1 MYFTSFHA
9 IWRFDLYRLI
19 ALIGFI
25 IFTFALL
32 QSCADG
38 IPELNPYKQASPEP
52 GEEWEP
58 SEKEREKAFILEEL
72 PTLPEEFEVQSD
84 DLTLSQLIDEA
95 LVQNP
100 TTQQAWED
108 ARAAAAAWAQARGLY
123 YPQISGSANYGYSRR
138 GGSTSGIDA
147 FNEQSGSIGATL
159 NYLLFDFGGR
169 EAEVEAAKM
178 ALLNANWNQNQAI
191 QDVINEVAVSFY
203 SYIGSK
209 ALVIADEVNLEE
221 AQTSLEAA
229 ELRLEAGVGTL
240 PDVLQAKATLS
251 QVVLDLV
258 EDRGNVEILR
268 GGLATSVGWPANTD
282 FDVAQD
288 IDDLPT
294 QALSD
299 NVDDLIG
306 LAMDNRPDVAA
317 VQATVRERQAELRE
331 AKSEFFPEISATA
344 QAFRWWVRPDEG
356 SNDYFTNYLF
366 GLQLTIPIFQGFT
379 LINSVRE
386 ADADLESAR
395 AALRLQEQIVIKEVW
410 DSYYSF
416 RTAVQS
422 LDAATALLESSIESY
437 DASLA
442 RYRSGVGDIV
452 ELLNAQTILSE
463 ARAEQVSAKTSV
475 FTSYADLINAIGTEL
490 PAPEIEGLS
499 YHSEQ
504 EGEGTDE

>member
-1 MYFTSFHA
+1 MFFTSFHA
-9 IWRFDLYRLI
+9 IWRFDLYRLL
-19 ALIGFI
+19 ALLGFI
-25 IFTFALL
+25 ILTSALL

-38 IPELNPYKQASPEP
+38 IPEFNPYKQASPEP

-58 SEKEREKAFILEEL
+58 SQKEREKAFILEEL
-72 PTLPEEFEVQSD
+72 PTIPQELELQSD
-84 DLTLSQLIDEA
+84 ELTLSQLIDEA

-123 YPQISGSANYGYSRR
+123 YPQISGSANYGYSRG
-138 GGSTSGIDA
+138 GGSTSGIGA
-147 FNEQSGSIGATL
+147 FNEQSGNIGATL

-169 EAEVEAAKM
+169 EAEVDAAKM

-191 QDVINEVAVSFY
+191 QDVINSVAVSFY
-203 SYIGSK
+203 DYIGSK

-258 EDRGNVEILR
+258 EDRGNVEIFR
-268 GGLATSVGWPANTD
+268 GELATDVGWPANTD
-282 FDVAQD
+282 FDVAQE

-306 LAMDNRPDVAA
+306 LAMENRPDVAA

-331 AKSEFFPEISATA
+331 ARSEFFPEISATA
-344 QAFRWWVRPDEG
+344 QAFRWWVRPDGG

-366 GLQLTIPIFQGFT
+366 GLQLTVPIFQGFII
-379 LINSVRE
+379 INSVRQ
-386 ADADLESAR
+386 ADAELESAR
-395 AALRLQEQIVIKEVW
+395 AALRLQEQIVIEEVW
-410 DSYYSF
+410 NSYYSF

-422 LDAATALLESSIESY
+422 LDAATVLLESSLESY

-452 ELLNAQTILSE
+452 ELLNAQTILAE
-463 ARAEQVSAKTSV
+463 GRAEQVEAKTSV

-490 PAPEIEGLS
+490 PTPEIEGLS
-499 YHSEQ
+499 YPSE
-504 EGEGTDE
+504 EGEVTDE

>member
-1 MYFTSFHA
+1 
-9 IWRFDLYRLI
+9 LYRLI
-19 ALIGFI
+19 ALLGIVVL
-25 IFTFALL
+25 TSALL

-38 IPELNPYKQASPEP
+38 IPELNPYKQASPAP

-58 SEKEREKAFILEEL
+58 GVKEREKAFILEEL
-72 PTLPEEFEVQSD
+72 PAVPEELELQSD
-84 DLTLSQLIDEA
+84 ELTLAQLIDEA

-100 TTQQAWED
+100 TTQQSWED

-123 YPQISGSANYGYSRR
+123 YPRISGGANYGYSRG
-138 GGSTSGIDA
+138 GGSASGIGA

-169 EAEVEAAKM
+169 EAQVKAAKM
-178 ALLNANWNQNQAI
+178 ALLNANWNQNQSI
-191 QDVINEVAVSFY
+191 QNVINKVAVSFY
-203 SYIGSK
+203 KYIGSK

-251 QVVLDLV
+251 QVMLDLV
-258 EDRGNVEILR
+258 ENRGNVEILR
-268 GGLATSVGWPANTD
+268 GELATDVGWPANAD
-282 FDVAQD
+282 FDVAQE

-294 QALSD
+294 QVLSD

-306 LAMDNRPDVAA
+306 LAMKNRPDVAA
-317 VQATVRERQAELRE
+317 VQATVKERQAELKG

-344 QAFRWWVRPDEG
+344 QAFRFFVRPDGG

-366 GLQLTIPIFQGFT
+366 GLQLTVPIFQGFT
-379 LINSVRE
+379 IINSVRE
-386 ADADLESAR
+386 ADAELESAR
-395 AALRLQEQIVIKEVW
+395 AALKLQEQIVIQEVW
-410 DSYYSF
+410 DAYYSF

-422 LDAATALLESSIESY
+422 LDAATVLLESSIKSY

-490 PAPEIEGLS
+490 PTPEIEGLS
-499 YHSEQ
+499 YPSE
-504 EGEGTDE
+504 EGEVTDE